1 MLGGVKV
8 NDQRRLFEMVWDA
21 KHAGAAGIAIGR
33 NIFQADDPSGVV
45 KALDAIL
52 HQNANVDEA
61 FVIYD
66 QTHLLTL
73 MSLGLFLG
81 ASESERGHSWY

>member
-1 MLGGVKV
+1 
-8 NDQRRLFEMVWDA
+8 MVWDA

-33 NIFQADDPSGVV
+33 NIFQADDPGAVV

-61 FVIYD
+61 LCD
-66 QTHLLTL
+66 L
-73 MSLGLFLG
+73 
-81 ASESERGHSWY
+81 